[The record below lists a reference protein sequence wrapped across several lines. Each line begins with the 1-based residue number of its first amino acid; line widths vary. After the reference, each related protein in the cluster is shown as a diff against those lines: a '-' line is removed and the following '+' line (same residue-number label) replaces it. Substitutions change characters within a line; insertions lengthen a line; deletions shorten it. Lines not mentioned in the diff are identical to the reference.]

1 MIAPMECECILTG
14 NSISNTLKVW
24 QTALRRDILVSL
36 CQRNML
42 SIDCDHDP
50 VNGLFIVSK
59 ALDEYWP
66 PNWHTDIPYECVGY
80 LCNEIRHGSCIPTLR
95 ISRSTY
101 FCQDA
106 NDGMRLVGVRFQPW
120 PTVTY
125 GFRQKWAACRQQRSL
140 YFRIRRSSL
149 DFSPCCLV

>member
-1 MIAPMECECILTG
+1 MECECILTG

-59 ALDEYWP
+59 ALDEY
-66 PNWHTDIPYECVGY
+66 
-80 LCNEIRHGSCIPTLR
+80 
-95 ISRSTY
+95 
-101 FCQDA
+101 
-106 NDGMRLVGVRFQPW
+106 
-120 PTVTY
+120 
-125 GFRQKWAACRQQRSL
+125 
-140 YFRIRRSSL
+140 
-149 DFSPCCLV
+149 